1 MTGLTRRGLLLQAAA
16 AAPLMFIDGPRTAR
30 AADNDLPMVVLA
42 PPGGATHLPLVIKAK
57 EFDKRAGLNV
67 QLKPRNELAAYFND
81 FAAKVEPVHQGGA
94 ASIFG
99 NMRVRGVP
107 IVITQSSCILQI
119 LLIVP
124 SNSPIKSTADLK
136 GKRLAIDRA
145 GFHYGWMRR
154 VAKQAGLD
162 LEKDVVLVPA
172 SLPATAPL
180 LVRGD
185 VDAAALP
192 TGFFDGLAVQNPG
205 KFKSLY
211 AIDDELAR
219 AIGIKQ
225 IYTLVAAH
233 QDFASQNP
241 QLLSKMFDV
250 WSEAAKWANANM
262 DETIDILA
270 RPTGAGGAGL
280 PKPVLTS
287 QLVTNRTL
295 RWEIVKAAD
304 IKADL
309 FKEFEA
315 YVEVG
320 ALNKVPDDGI
330 IYTGR

>member
-1 MTGLTRRGLLLQAAA
+1 MNGLTRRDAVLGAASLA
-16 AAPLMFIDGPRTAR
+16 SLTLIDGPREAKS
-30 AADNDLPMVVLA
+30 ADGELPMIVLA
-42 PPGGATHLPLVIKAK
+42 PPGGATHLPLLIKAK
-57 EFDKRAGLNV
+57 EFDKQAGVNV

-94 ASIFG
+94 ASVFG

-107 IVITQSSCILQI
+107 IVLTHSSCILQI
-119 LLIVP
+119 LLIIP
-124 SNSPIKSTADLK
+124 SDSPIKSTADLR

-154 VAKQAGLD
+154 VAKQSGLD

-205 KFKSLY
+205 KFKALY
-211 AIDDELAR
+211 AIDDQLAR
-219 AIGIKQ
+219 AIGTRQ

-233 QDFASQNP
+233 QDFAANNP
-241 QLLSKMFDV
+241 QLLKRMFEV
-250 WSEAAKWANANM
+250 WSNAAKWANDNM
-262 DETIDILA
+262 GEAIDILA
-270 RPTGAGGAGL
+270 RPSGSGGTGL
-280 PKPVLTS
+280 PKPVLQS

-295 RWEIVKAAD
+295 RWEIVKASD
-304 IKADL
+304 IRSDL

-320 ALNKVPDDGI
+320 ALSKLPDDGI
-330 IYTGR
+330 IYTGL